1 MLYYRF
7 PKDEDR
13 RIMWVQAI
21 HREDFVPTNN
31 SMICNAHF
39 TKDDYQ
45 KRPDLIKLTNKAIPS
60 VFNYPASLSRNTKI
74 KKEVMVIDFDSS
86 LKPIKKCYNYNLSDH
101 TYVLKLPEPAVTK
114 ENTPEKSLI
123 DPSMC
128 MIQTLNVGSN
138 DIIDEPNLE
147 ESHVLD
153 LSKTNKPTSKCIE
166 GNLYFIH
173 TFHYCVGNV

>member
-1 MLYYRF
+1 MLYCRF

-39 TKDDYQ
+39 TKNDYQ

-60 VFNYPASLSRNTKI
+60 VFNYQASLPRNTKI
-74 KKEVMVIDFDSS
+74 KKEVMAIDFDPS
-86 LKPIKKCYNYNLSDH
+86 LKPIKKYHHNLSDH
-101 TYVLKLPEPAVTK
+101 TYVLKLPEPSVTK
-114 ENTPEKSLI
+114 EKTPEKSLI

-128 MIQTLNVGSN
+128 MIQTLNVEG
-138 DIIDEPNLE
+138 DESLE
-147 ESHVLD
+147 ESHALD
-153 LSKTNKPTSKCIE
+153 LSKSNKLVSKCIE
-166 GNLYFIH
+166 GNLYFLH
-173 TFHYCVGNV
+173 PFYYRVGNV